1 MIFKITAD
9 ERVTFEV
16 ARNTNLSTL
25 GEFVCG
31 RIVKKIG
38 CKLMERGLVSFVDTP
53 IAETHEYKV
62 MGAIYVSSNPEF
74 DMAAIEKQ
82 HPLEPIWGKDE
93 QDYVKCPTCEYIIG
107 HADNIDYFCKPK
119 YCEECGQ
126 KLKWKVE

>member
-1 MIFKITAD
+1 MLLKITAD

-16 ARNTNLSTL
+16 ARNTNLSAL

-38 CKLMERGLVSFVDTP
+38 CKLMERGLVFFVDRP
-53 IAETHEYKV
+53 IAETHEHKV

-74 DMAAIEKQ
+74 DIAAIEKQ
-82 HPLEPIWGKDE
+82 HSIEPILDKGE
-93 QDYVKCPTCEYIIG
+93 QDHVKCPTCNYILS
-107 HADNIDYFCKPK
+107 HANNTDYSCKPK

-126 KLKWKVE
+126 KLKWRVE